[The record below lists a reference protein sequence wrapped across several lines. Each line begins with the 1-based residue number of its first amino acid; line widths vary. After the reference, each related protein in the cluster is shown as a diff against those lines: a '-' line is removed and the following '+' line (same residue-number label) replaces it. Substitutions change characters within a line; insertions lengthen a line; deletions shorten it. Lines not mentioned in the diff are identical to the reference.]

1 MLGDQGVTRSSVRR
15 IECVVALPCASESS
29 TKSLPAPQALPVRRR
44 DPYGAVVVVDVVD
57 AVVGV
62 EVDAVAS
69 VVDVVVGGLVIVVDV
84 VVGGLV
90 VGVAVV
96 AGVVVVVVV
105 LAGVVVIVVLAGVAV
120 LVEGDGLVLGGLV
133 GAVLGDRLVE
143 LGALVAGAG
152 AEVVPGRVVGL
163 VEAAEGVVTV
173 TLGGLVSFSTGVA
186 GTDPAESGLGVAPSR

>member
-69 VVDVVVGGLVIVVDV
+69 VVDVVVGGLVIVV
-84 VVGGLV
+84 VGGL
-90 VGVAVV
+90 
-96 AGVVVVVVV
+96 VVVVVVV
-105 LAGVVVIVVLAGVAV
+105 VIVVVVLAVVVVVVVLAGVAV
-120 LVEGDGLVLGGLV
+120 LVEGDGLVVLGGLV

-173 TLGGLVSFSTGVA
+173 TLGGLASFCTGVA